1 MAGGGGSG
9 QSSPL
14 GTRFGGAP
22 ATLLLSRLEY
32 HLAQL
37 DPPEITVPESSKFA
51 GQSLELLLSRDQ
63 IRQAVEDMAAQLS
76 ERFRGKCPIL
86 IGVLNGSFI
95 FMADLVRALDIDFEV
110 DFIKISSYGS
120 DTASTGTVRLL
131 KDISA
136 DITGRDVIVVEDI
149 VDTGLTIKFLRNRM
163 QEAGPTSVTFISL
176 LLKEEVAKLDFPLD
190 YVGFNIPDR
199 FVVGYGLDVDQKLRG
214 LGPIYAFKEN

>member
-1 MAGGGGSG
+1 MA
-9 QSSPL
+9 
-14 GTRFGGAP
+14 RV
-22 ATLLLSRLEY
+22 
-32 HLAQL
+32 
-37 DPPEITVPESSKFA
+37 DPSEITVPASSKFA
-51 GQSLELLLSRDQ
+51 GQPLELHLSREQ
-63 IRQAVEDMAAQLS
+63 IQQRVEDIAGQIS
-76 ERFRGKCPIL
+76 ERFRDKCPIL

-120 DTASTGTVRLL
+120 ETATTGTVRLL

-163 QEAGPTSVTFISL
+163 REAGPTSVTFVSL
-176 LLKEEVAKLDFPLD
+176 LLKEEIARLDFPLD
-190 YVGFNIPDR
+190 YVGFKIPNR

-214 LGPIYAFKEN
+214 LGSIYAFKEN

>member
-1 MAGGGGSG
+1 MA
-9 QSSPL
+9 
-14 GTRFGGAP
+14 RV
-22 ATLLLSRLEY
+22 
-32 HLAQL
+32 
-37 DPPEITVPESSKFA
+37 DPSEITVPASSKFA
-51 GQSLELLLSRDQ
+51 GQAMELHLSREQ
-63 IRQAVEDMAAQLS
+63 IQRRVEDIAGQIS
-76 ERFRGKCPIL
+76 ERFRDKCPIL

-120 DTASTGTVRLL
+120 ETATTGTVRLL

-163 QEAGPTSVTFISL
+163 GEAGPTSVTFVSL
-176 LLKEEVAKLDFPLD
+176 LLKEEIAKLDFPLD
-190 YVGFNIPDR
+190 YVGFKIPNR

-214 LGPIYAFKEN
+214 LGSIYAFKEN